1 VIAILSSRL
10 LEQAPGSELHDKH
23 RLQPTVFY
31 WQNEF
36 FENATTASRAGADV
50 WHKPLMGA
58 CIRAG
63 GRHRRWMMRGVRCR
77 ATSSMPREKA
87 ETPASGRF
95 RLTDEVA
102 YFRMAYNPFPFA
114 SLGFEAAARSSPRAV
129 EEARNGSSSCRLCC
143 PGTALTSTRSL
154 AVCQG
159 TLRAPWRA
167 DRRRAFPCSRPRLR
181 GWATRRQASTRRAG
195 DRRRDDLR
203 SR

>member
-129 EEARNGSSSCRLCC
+129 EEARNGSSPCSLVLRLCC
-143 PGTALTSTRSL
+143 PGTAPYVDTLSSGLPRNSASSL
-154 AVCQG
+154 ASGSATSVSVLPASTTG
-159 TLRAPWRA
+159 MGNAPA
-167 DRRRAFPCSRPRLR
+167 SFN
-181 GWATRRQASTRRAG
+181 STRR
-195 DRRRDDLR
+195 R
-203 SR
+203 SKT